1 MVAVV
6 VESLNGMPFFGL
18 SKLAKTTHA
27 DGRVEG
33 IAQSE
38 IIINPELPALRD
50 TSDL

>member
-6 VESLNGMPFFGL
+6 IESLSGMPFFGL
-18 SKLAKTTHA
+18 LKLAKTAHA